1 MIISEQIKAAR
12 GLISWNQTKLA
23 TASELSVQTIKRM
36 ESKGT
41 GKSSAEN
48 VQRIKQALENAGV
61 IFIADSDTSADGG
74 PGVRLIGTKTIEI

>member
-12 GLISWNQTKLA
+12 GLISWNQTQLA
-23 TASELSVQTIKRM
+23 EAAELSVQTIKRM

-48 VQRIKQALENAGV
+48 VQRIKTALEKAGV
-61 IFIADSDTSADGG
+61 VFIANSDPSIDGG
-74 PGVRLIGTKTIEI
+74 PGVRLIGSEAKD